1 MTKLTVFRRQ
11 ASIDSHVTLRLTR
24 GEDVSGR
31 ITEIDDVH
39 VCLDLGGGATITIF
53 EDILAGWE
61 VHQENSLAAS
71 AEEPSG
77 HPTTEEHARTISLA
91 EAQRSTDSGVGD
103 DAHHEQA
110 FGAATG
116 EDGGNARELDSAP
129 RTYTPAGH
137 PEVFSLLTRV
147 DATLSEAVKRAR
159 LAPLEPDFQFPDA
172 EFPSWTVAEVR
183 REWDRAR
190 NQYAYALKVREI
202 GRLNS
207 MVAQILEPLAKRFPG
222 SAATR
227 SLLGRVL
234 MKLNRQSEAKGHL
247 AAAATLSEA
256 PQYWLALASVAGEDT
271 AVECYALRKYFSMA
285 SPQHAKDAWFRY
297 LAVATDHCDLGGIAR
312 VIRRWSE
319 QPEVELDLR
328 RVLSESAIYL
338 LSSIGSRELA
348 LEVAANLEDA
358 ARGLPSGWQD
368 EFERRASPS
377 KELLAAENEFVEPS
391 VPLSPAK
398 QLIRPKEG
406 DRVQHGRIVSFGNQ
420 RFGFI
425 DVHWGKTFFFRIDD
439 VTDEGLKYTLLY
451 GDWKTSG
458 EVEFEIRPSYGH
470 TYRRAV
476 GVVRLQDSESLLQR
490 ARHFMQLSQHSQ
502 AMALVRRVLSDDPAD
517 ENARR
522 TEAEIKEDIKKQLR
536 DHGIGLPKGKGPYA
550 RAKRAQFVDQDLGEA
565 ERLLKLAV
573 LQPDKPESAIKDL
586 ASLLNQQG
594 RSEEAISLLESNS
607 EGYKGISP
615 YDSILATFFQ
625 HAGRHDDA
633 IRVLTRLSAAQPVR
647 KGPLLKQIAFSQFK
661 LARYDAAERTLRE
674 FLESNPGDR
683 TAERWLAGLED
694 ARRGGSYAEA
704 EELIGDLGGL
714 AEEGIELSSLA
725 RAAIERCTF
734 EGVDPA
740 RVQAG
745 TVGAKEID
753 HVEELAKKLG
763 PKRPRDRAAYY
774 LSAAALLKRDIDD
787 SKPGRIYDCLFR
799 YFASMADASWVEKK
813 PADVVR
819 SYYIESLALV
829 VDNDL
834 YEAWRSLLLY
844 LATFSPGTENI
855 EATLPARGRR
865 TGQGYVHALQKALDL
880 VGPKTQE
887 DWLEGLLVV
896 GAQSSFARIA
906 VRDAIQTSPSLYG
919 EFANLL
925 DSVSHQEGDIQTLWQ
940 SRCREQARNHRQR
953 LSVCRTLTRHQAT
966 AASMEDLGKELRNA
980 AKGTR
985 SELDRRRLSAL
996 GDIVSSALT
1005 FCRASDFEEKE
1016 RNFWQVTTQAERFRK
1031 EILDTPTQYSFDGL
1045 LPIAD
1050 HLSSL
1055 IEEEYAQMARTSG
1068 ADLHLKL
1075 LVDEYLRGQE
1085 GEIRLQIEISNKRGC
1100 SPASSLRICVGPS
1113 DSEYFVAEHWE
1124 REVVSTLRGGNTE
1137 VIQMVVQPR
1146 GTALE
1151 DRAFPIVVMAIYQNH
1166 LGEERHTEN
1175 HAWTVRLYPD
1185 EEFQYLEN
1193 RYAPFAEGG
1202 PVDDAE
1208 MFVGR
1213 DELLARLESS
1223 LLSGSGSKSIV
1234 MFGQKRAGKSSL
1246 IEHLRRRLGRNE
1258 GIVPICFSLQD
1269 IATELSVEALL
1280 HRILLGVEEVLEEL
1294 RFGGRDVPD
1303 FSPPG
1308 LDVLGSH
1315 PTLRFHNAMA
1325 TLIRDIKRRSTQLT
1339 FVLLI
1344 DEFTD
1349 VFKEI
1354 RKDRVPRQFMK
1365 AWKSII
1371 EKKYFASVLVG
1382 QDIMPA
1388 FKEEFPNEFGV
1399 TEDVRVTYLDD
1410 VAATALIRK
1419 PIGEKR
1425 FAGRAISRLLD
1436 LTAGSPYYT
1445 MMFCA
1450 RLVDYMNATRSVIVT
1465 EADIHAVEEEML
1477 RGDRR
1482 LTIDK
1487 FDNLLCAGDGM
1498 VDSGIDPDDTRAV
1511 CSAIVQGSEREG
1523 WCPRELIRGFDEVA
1537 LDKLLSDIE
1546 TRDVAERKG
1555 TTYRLRVG
1563 LFRDWLETQ
1572 G

>member
-338 LSSIGSRELA
+338 LSSIGSQELA

-368 EFERRASPS
+368 EFGRRASPS
-377 KELLAAENEFVEPS
+377 KELLAAENEFAEPS

-398 QLIRPKEG
+398 QPIRPGEG

-439 VTDEGLKYTLLY
+439 VTDEVLKYALLY
-451 GDWKTSG
+451 GDWKASR
-458 EVEFEIRPSYGH
+458 EVELEIRPSYGH
-470 TYRRAV
+470 AYSRAV
-476 GVVRLQDSESLLQR
+476 GVVRLQDSNSLLQR
-490 ARHFMQLSQHSQ
+490 ARHLLQLSQHSQ
-502 AMALVRRVLSDDPAD
+502 AMALVRRVLSANSTD
-517 ENARR
+517 EDARR
-522 TEAEIKEDIKKQLR
+522 TETEIKEDIKKQLR
-536 DHGIGLPKGKGPYA
+536 DHGTGLPKGKGPYA
-550 RAKRAQFVDQDLGEA
+550 RAKRAQFGDQDLGEA

-573 LQPDKPESAIKDL
+573 LQRDKPESAIKDL

-594 RSEEAISLLESNS
+594 RSEEAIGLLESNS
-607 EGYKGISP
+607 DRYKGTSP
-615 YDSILATFFQ
+615 YDSMLATFYQ
-625 HAGRHDDA
+625 HASRHDEA
-633 IRVLTRLSAAQPVR
+633 ITVLTRLRNAQPS
-647 KGPLLKQIAFSQFK
+647 KTGPLLKQVAFSYFK
-661 LARYDAAERTLRE
+661 LARYDDAEHTLKE
-674 FLESNPGDR
+674 LLASYPGDR
-683 TAERWLAGLED
+683 TAERCLAGLED
-694 ARRGGSYAEA
+694 ARSGGSYAEA
-704 EELIGDLGGL
+704 EELIGELGRVGRRGYR
-714 AEEGIELSSLA
+714 AQFA
-725 RAAIERCTF
+725 RPC
-734 EGVDPA
+734 
-740 RVQAG
+740 
-745 TVGAKEID
+745 
-753 HVEELAKKLG
+753 
-763 PKRPRDRAAYY
+763 RDRA
-774 LSAAALLKRDIDD
+774 LRLR
-787 SKPGRIYDCLFR
+787 
-799 YFASMADASWVEKK
+799 
-813 PADVVR
+813 
-819 SYYIESLALV
+819 
-829 VDNDL
+829 
-834 YEAWRSLLLY
+834 
-844 LATFSPGTENI
+844 
-855 EATLPARGRR
+855 
-865 TGQGYVHALQKALDL
+865 
-880 VGPKTQE
+880 
-887 DWLEGLLVV
+887 
-896 GAQSSFARIA
+896 
-906 VRDAIQTSPSLYG
+906 
-919 EFANLL
+919 
-925 DSVSHQEGDIQTLWQ
+925 
-940 SRCREQARNHRQR
+940 RCR
-953 LSVCRTLTRHQAT
+953 S
-966 AASMEDLGKELRNA
+966 GK
-980 AKGTR
+980 GP
-985 SELDRRRLSAL
+985 SWHRRR
-996 GDIVSSALT
+996 
-1005 FCRASDFEEKE
+1005 K
-1016 RNFWQVTTQAERFRK
+1016 
-1031 EILDTPTQYSFDGL
+1031 
-1045 LPIAD
+1045 
-1050 HLSSL
+1050 
-1055 IEEEYAQMARTSG
+1055 
-1068 ADLHLKL
+1068 
-1075 LVDEYLRGQE
+1075 
-1085 GEIRLQIEISNKRGC
+1085 
-1100 SPASSLRICVGPS
+1100 
-1113 DSEYFVAEHWE
+1113 
-1124 REVVSTLRGGNTE
+1124 GG
-1137 VIQMVVQPR
+1137 R
-1146 GTALE
+1146 
-1151 DRAFPIVVMAIYQNH
+1151 
-1166 LGEERHTEN
+1166 
-1175 HAWTVRLYPD
+1175 
-1185 EEFQYLEN
+1185 
-1193 RYAPFAEGG
+1193 
-1202 PVDDAE
+1202 
-1208 MFVGR
+1208 
-1213 DELLARLESS
+1213 S
-1223 LLSGSGSKSIV
+1223 
-1234 MFGQKRAGKSSL
+1234 
-1246 IEHLRRRLGRNE
+1246 
-1258 GIVPICFSLQD
+1258 
-1269 IATELSVEALL
+1269 
-1280 HRILLGVEEVLEEL
+1280 HRILLGVDEVLEEL
-1294 RFGGRDVPD
+1294 RFDGRDVPD

-1308 LDVLGSH
+1308 LDVLASH
-1315 PTLRFHNAMA
+1315 PTLLFHNAMS
-1325 TLIRDIKRRSTQLT
+1325 TLIRDVKRRSTHLT

-1349 VFKEI
+1349 IFKEI
-1354 RKDRVPRQFMK
+1354 RKERIPRQFMK
-1365 AWKSII
+1365 AWKAII
-1371 EKKYFASVLVG
+1371 ERRYFASVLVG

-1388 FKEEFPNEFGV
+1388 FKADFPNEFGV

-1410 VAATALIRK
+1410 VAAIALIQK

-1445 MMFCA
+1445 IMFCA

-1482 LTIDK
+1482 LTID
-1487 FDNLLCAGDGM
+1487 NLLCAGDGM

-1511 CSAIVQGSEREG
+1511 CDAIVQGPEREG
-1523 WCPRELIRGFDEVA
+1523 WCPRELIRDFDEAA

-1555 TTYRLRVG
+1555 TAYRLRVG